1 MLIARCAM
9 RARCLGT
16 EGYKHSM
23 VLRHLTYFGH
33 IASQNLILAHGIHL
47 SRMPKP
53 NVVIKAGFNFVFI
66 KAMSK
71 LELAFMC
78 ICTYSEKIVKYYYV

>member
-1 MLIARCAM
+1 MLIALCAV

-23 VLRHLTYFGH
+23 VLTYFGH
-33 IASQNLILAHGIHL
+33 IASQSMNLAHGINF
-47 SRMPKP
+47 SRIPKP
-53 NVVIKAGFNFVFI
+53 NIFMKAGFNFVFI

-78 ICTYSEKIVKYYYV
+78 ICTYSGKIVKYYYV